1 MTSNALPATAPAARP
16 RVEFYFSFISLWS
29 YIGSLPFQQ
38 LIARRDVDVIYKPMD
53 LYQVFA
59 ATGGKPPKERAPA
72 RQAYRLVEMARWRK
86 VRNIPLNNEP
96 RYYPA
101 QPSTGHRMLLAAL
114 RDSAPA
120 AATHAFV
127 HAALK
132 AVWAD
137 ELNIEDPATLI
148 GLANDSGLDGAVLLA
163 ASEDPLLHAQEQAL
177 TAEALQR
184 NVFGAPFY
192 YFNDQPFWGQDR
204 LELLEAAII
213 ESTTTN

>member
-1 MTSNALPATAPAARP
+1 MTDHSLPATAPGARP

-38 LIARRDVDVIYKPMD
+38 LIARRDVEVIYKPMD

-114 RDSAPA
+114 NGKAPA

-137 ELNIEDPATLI
+137 ELNIEDPATLVT
-148 GLANDSGLDGAVLLA
+148 LANDSGLDGTALLA
-163 ASEDPLLHAQEQAL
+163 ANEDPLLHAREQEL

-192 YFNDQPFWGQDR
+192 YFNEQPFWGQDR

-213 ESTTTN
+213 ESTASN